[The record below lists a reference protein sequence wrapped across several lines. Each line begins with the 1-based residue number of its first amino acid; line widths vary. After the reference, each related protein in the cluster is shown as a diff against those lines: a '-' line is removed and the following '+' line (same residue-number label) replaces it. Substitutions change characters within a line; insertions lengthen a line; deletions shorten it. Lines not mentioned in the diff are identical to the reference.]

1 MEEEFLFKLMEAGT
15 KESLKIKYAMGL
27 VDMYLEIKRL
37 YMKDSF
43 KMMYKMDLE
52 LKSKLISINILA
64 ALKIKKK
71 MVLVLWYGMMGK
83 HMRDF
88 GKKDNLMV
96 VGDWKLKIH
105 VFKEILNKENLIC
118 LADAY
123 GKMGAFMK
131 ESIIWEKRKDLE
143 NINLLMVGFTKE
155 TGKMEN
161 STDKVN

>member
-71 MVLVLWYGMMGK
+71 MVLVL
-83 HMRDF
+83 
-88 GKKDNLMV
+88 
-96 VGDWKLKIH
+96 
-105 VFKEILNKENLIC
+105 
-118 LADAY
+118 
-123 GKMGAFMK
+123 
-131 ESIIWEKRKDLE
+131 
-143 NINLLMVGFTKE
+143 
-155 TGKMEN
+155 
-161 STDKVN
+161 